1 MQSWQNPLRVKLNL
15 VRLNRYWKRRGNL
28 AAKNELRETQ
38 AWCAA
43 KADLARPKD
52 CFRDERLRP
61 ELLSPSRRHA
71 VDDVRRSRRLYSDGQ
86 VSADLETVIAGGRLI
101 AYSPDSNLACGM
113 SEVETKGYFDVNNTP
128 PWDTWVA
135 LLDAPN
141 SKHWESTLIAWV
153 PLAFVP
159 LVQAGIDV
167 IPEQC
172 VLWLDDCPASLQQ
185 LWNKVVITEQE
196 EPRLLNLEYTK

>member
-1 MQSWQNPLRVKLNL
+1 MQSWQNSLRVKINL
-15 VRLNRYWKRRGNL
+15 LRLRRYRLKRRGHL
-28 AAKNELRETQ
+28 AAKNELSETQ
-38 AWCAA
+38 AWCVA

-52 CFRDERLRP
+52 CLRDERLRP
-61 ELLSPSRRHA
+61 QLLPPSRLDA
-71 VDDVRRSRRLYSDGQ
+71 VDEVRHSRRLYSDRH
-86 VSADLETVIAGGRLI
+86 VSADLKTVIAGGRLI
-101 AYSPDSNLACGM
+101 AYRPDFNFACGM

-141 SKHWESTLIAWV
+141 AKHWESSLIAWV
-153 PLAFVP
+153 PPPFVP
-159 LVQAGIDV
+159 LAQAGINV

-185 LWNKVVITEQE
+185 VWNKVVMTERE
-196 EPRLLNLEYTK
+196 EPRLLKLK

>member
-1 MQSWQNPLRVKLNL
+1 MQSWQNSLRVKVNL
-15 VRLNRYWKRRGNL
+15 LRLRRYWKRRGHL

-52 CFRDERLRP
+52 CLRDERLRP
-61 ELLSPSRRHA
+61 RVLPPSRLSA
-71 VDDVRRSRRLYSDGQ
+71 VNDVRRSRRLYSNRN
-86 VSADLETVIAGGRLI
+86 VSADLETVVAGGRLI
-101 AYSPDSNLACGM
+101 AYSPDGNLACGM
-113 SEVETKGYFDVNNTP
+113 SEFETKGYFDVDNTP

-141 SKHWESTLIAWV
+141 AKHWESSLIAWV
-153 PLAFVP
+153 PSAFIP
-159 LVQAGIDV
+159 LVQAGINV

-172 VLWLDDCPASLQQ
+172 VLWLDDCPASLQR
-185 LWNKVVITEQE
+185 LWNKVVMTEQE
-196 EPRLLNLEYTK
+196 EPRLLKLK

>member
-1 MQSWQNPLRVKLNL
+1 MQSWQNSLRVKVNL
-15 VRLNRYWKRRGNL
+15 LRLRRHWKRPGHR
-28 AAKNELRETQ
+28 AAKNELREAQ

-61 ELLSPSRRHA
+61 QMLPPSRRDA
-71 VDDVRRSRRLYSDGQ
+71 VDDVRRNRRLYSDRQ
-86 VSADLETVIAGGRLI
+86 VPGNLETVIAGGRLI
-101 AYSPDSNLACGM
+101 AYSPDCHLACGM

-135 LLDAPN
+135 LLHAPN
-141 SKHWESTLIAWV
+141 AKHWESSLIAWV
-153 PLAFVP
+153 PSVFVP
-159 LVQAGIDV
+159 LVQAGINV

-185 LWNKVVITEQE
+185 LWNKVSMTERE
-196 EPRLLNLEYTK
+196 EPRLLKLK